1 MKKFI
6 LCLLI
11 LLVAVSSAA
20 ADTITGMAVDI
31 DPDHLVSRAVYARL
45 ISYDADKDTV
55 KMEII
60 TPEVFRAD
68 EIQSLS
74 VGDSIFTD
82 GKEVLITSI
91 SEEDG
96 YIILNRENE
105 ESPDKSVWLYES
117 LDFNYHRADVNDDFW
132 LTVATIDVPLPDSIV
147 YVDASNPTAEL
158 PAVYGKEE
166 LISAVCA
173 ENGSELS
180 RDNAIAF
187 FNASG
192 DLVILKRRYT
202 PWG

>member
-6 LCLLI
+6 LCLLVFLI
-11 LLVAVSSAA
+11 AVPTATA
-20 ADTITGMAVDI
+20 NTITGMAVDI
-31 DPDHLVSRAVYARL
+31 DPNHLVSRAVYARL
-45 ISYDADKDTV
+45 VSYDADKGTV
-55 KMEII
+55 RMEII

-91 SEEDG
+91 SEYDG
-96 YIILNRENE
+96 YIVLNRENG
-105 ESPDKSVWLYES
+105 ESPDNSVWLYES

-166 LISAVCA
+166 LVSAVCA
-173 ENGSELS
+173 KDGSETSLN
-180 RDNAIAF
+180 NAMVF
-187 FNASG
+187 FNAAG
-192 DLVILKRRYT
+192 DLVIVKRLYV
-202 PWG
+202 PW

>member
-74 VGDSIFTD
+74 VGDSIFTR
-82 GKEVLITSI
+82 GM
-91 SEEDG
+91 
-96 YIILNRENE
+96 
-105 ESPDKSVWLYES
+105 P
-117 LDFNYHRADVNDDFW
+117 
-132 LTVATIDVPLPDSIV
+132 
-147 YVDASNPTAEL
+147 
-158 PAVYGKEE
+158 
-166 LISAVCA
+166 
-173 ENGSELS
+173 S
-180 RDNAIAF
+180 RSF
-187 FNASG
+187 SR
-192 DLVILKRRYT
+192 RRYSI
-202 PWG
+202 

>member
-11 LLVAVSSAA
+11 LLVTVSSASA
-20 ADTITGMAVDI
+20 VTVTGMAVDI
-31 DPDHLVSRAVYARL
+31 DPDHLVSRAVYVRL
-45 ISYDADKDTV
+45 VSYDADKGTV
-55 KMEII
+55 RMEII

-105 ESPDKSVWLYES
+105 ESPDES
-117 LDFNYHRADVNDDFW
+117 
-132 LTVATIDVPLPDSIV
+132 T
-147 YVDASNPTAEL
+147 
-158 PAVYGKEE
+158 
-166 LISAVCA
+166 LITT
-173 ENGSELS
+173 GLM
-180 RDNAIAF
+180 
-187 FNASG
+187 
-192 DLVILKRRYT
+192 
-202 PWG
+202 